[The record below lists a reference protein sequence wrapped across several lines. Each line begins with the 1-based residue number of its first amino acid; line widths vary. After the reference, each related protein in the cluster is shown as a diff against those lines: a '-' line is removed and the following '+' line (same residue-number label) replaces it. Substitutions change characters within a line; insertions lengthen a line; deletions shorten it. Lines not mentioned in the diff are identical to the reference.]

1 MDEKEKKRLTTNVGV
16 KGNVRYITITDNVPE
31 HWEELIAIVKSSYN
45 WFAYIYHD
53 NDNTDKHI
61 HILAYDEGGTSL
73 KAHCARFSSVI
84 PSNFVLKVWNPRS
97 MARYLIH
104 KDSPEKY
111 QYKYTDII
119 TNGRDKLAGFFKD
132 MSADCTQE
140 FEDFVKVRLGQ
151 MSVVDFLDKYR
162 GEFSSMPFYH
172 KLNTYARL
180 MDGYNTNKERS
191 SK

>member
-1 MDEKEKKRLTTNVGV
+1 MDEKEKKRLTTNTGV

-31 HWEELIAIVKSSYN
+31 HWDDLIAIVRSSYN

-53 NDNTDKHI
+53 NDDTDKHI

-73 KAHCARFSSVI
+73 KSHCARFSSVI

-104 KDSPEKY
+104 KDSPEKF
-111 QYKYTDII
+111 QYKYDDIV

-132 MSADCTQE
+132 MNADCTQE
-140 FEDFVKVRLGQ
+140 FQDFVKVRLGQ
-151 MSVVDFLDKYR
+151 MSVTDFLDKYR

-172 KLNTYARL
+172 KLNTYAKL
-180 MDGYNTNKERS
+180 MDGYNFNNNRKEQ
-191 SK
+191 

>member
-1 MDEKEKKRLTTNVGV
+1 MDEKEKKLLTTNTGV

-31 HWEELIAIVKSSYN
+31 HWDDLINITKSSYN
-45 WFAYIYHD
+45 WYAYIFHD
-53 NDNTDKHI
+53 HDNTDKHI

-104 KDSPEKY
+104 KDSEEKY
-111 QYKYTDII
+111 QYNYTDIV
-119 TNGRDKLAGFFKD
+119 TNGKDKLAGFFKD
-132 MSADCTQE
+132 QTADCTQE
-140 FEDFVKVRLGQ
+140 FQDFVRVRNGQ
-151 MSVVDFLDKYR
+151 MSIMEFLDKYR

-180 MDGYNTNKERS
+180 MDGYNNNKERS
-191 SK
+191 QS